1 MVSITLEGLWMVSD
15 KIFDF
20 QFLIQFHRSGPSIIF
35 SFSTIAEHVSY
46 ASKKL
51 LIKPRFIRTS
61 SRWSVLLW
69 KDYGRFLIKF
79 LIFNCSSNFT
89 GPDLQ

>member
-1 MVSITLEGLWMVSD
+1 MVSD
-15 KIFDF
+15 KIVDF
-20 QFLIQFHRSGPSIIF
+20 RFFVKFHKSGPAIIF
-35 SFSTIAEHVSY
+35 SFSTITEHVSY

-51 LIKPRFIRTS
+51 LIKRIFLRTS

-69 KDYGRFLIKF
+69 KDHGWFLIKF
-79 LIFNCSSNFT
+79 LIFNFSSNFT